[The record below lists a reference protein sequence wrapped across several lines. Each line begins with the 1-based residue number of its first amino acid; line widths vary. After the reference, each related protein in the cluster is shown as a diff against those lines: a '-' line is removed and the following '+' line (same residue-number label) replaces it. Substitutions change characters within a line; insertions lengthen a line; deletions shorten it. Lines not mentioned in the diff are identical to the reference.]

1 VDFLIKKFGM
11 SQVFGANEDIEIADG
26 EWIAFRMN
34 YDVASEEASEKESEE
49 ASEKESEKE
58 SDNSSDDSSED

>member
-1 VDFLIKKFGM
+1 VDFLIKKLGM
-11 SQVFGANEDIEIADG
+11 SQVFDAHGDYKIADG
-26 EWIAFRMN
+26 EWIALRMEF
-34 YDVASEEASEKESEE
+34 YQASEKESEEASEE

>member
-26 EWIAFRMN
+26 DWIALRMN
-34 YDVASEEASEKESEE
+34 FDVASEEASEKSSEE
-49 ASEKESEKE
+49 SSEES
-58 SDNSSDDSSED
+58 SDNSTDDSSEN